1 MDAIRLR
8 GMTFHTIVGDLP
20 HERELPQPIEV
31 DIEVATDVRSAAAS
45 DDLDEG
51 LDYRAV
57 YEAVAGV
64 ASGEPATAP
73 RLIETLAER
82 IAAKV
87 LTIDRVEGVTV
98 RVRKPRAALAGPVG
112 SVEVE
117 VERP

>member
-1 MDAIRLR
+1 MDSIRLL

-31 DIEVATDVRSAAAS
+31 DVEVETDVRPTAET
-45 DDLDEG
+45 DDLADG

-57 YEAVAGV
+57 YRAVAGI

-87 LTIDRVEGVTV
+87 LAIDRVEGVIV
-98 RVRKPRAALAGPVG
+98 RVRKPRAALAGPVD
-112 SVEVE
+112 EVE
-117 VERP
+117 VEISRP